1 VNANCVRRLFT
12 RWLQMHSI
20 RFSRITPHPMMYMLG
35 PGGRENNDGRHKLP
49 ARAL

>member
-1 VNANCVRRLFT
+1 
-12 RWLQMHSI
+12 MHSI